1 LRFADGNSSAAAIR
15 DQMQHVMQTN
25 AAVFRTSEVL
35 EEGCKLISDVYATFR
50 DGKGS
55 DRSMIWNSDLVESLE
70 LRNLLGCAMVA
81 MYGAENRKES
91 RGAHA
96 HEDYPDR
103 DDDNWMK
110 HTIAE
115 MDEAGNVSIDYRPVH
130 LYTLTDDVEV
140 VPPKPRVY

>member
-1 LRFADGNSSAAAIR
+1 
-15 DQMQHVMQTN
+15 MQNN
-25 AAVFRTSEVL
+25 AAVFRTGKVL
-35 EEGCKLISDVYATFR
+35 EQGCKLISEVNASFADIKV
-50 DGKGS
+50 S
-55 DRSMIWNSDLVESLE
+55 DRSMVWNSDLVETLE

-103 DDDNWMK
+103 DDENWMK
-110 HTIAE
+110 HTIANL
-115 MDEAGNVSIDYRPVH
+115 DGQGSVSIDYRPVH